1 MILARA
7 VLRAACW
14 AAAGFYRMERVGGA
28 LPEGPTLLVVNHPNM
43 LMDPLLALWLAR
55 RPVRVLVKAP
65 LFRIPIFG
73 HVSRGVGALPVY
85 RVQDDP
91 RLLARNKASYEAVIE
106 ALHAGATVLGF
117 PEGGSHDR
125 PALAPLKT
133 GPARLALSAEAKS
146 DWALGLKIVPLGLT
160 YYRKHLFRSR
170 AVAKVGAPIAVSEWR
185 DAYAADRLVAIRS
198 LTDAIADAL
207 RELTLNL
214 AVESD
219 REIVETADLLY
230 ARSKNRVQWGER
242 ETLQARLPGLQRSA
256 EALAWLRE
264 HYGARYVRLATAI
277 RDYRRELAD
286 LGGAEIDVPTAD
298 RLWPSLLRLL
308 GQGALFGLGFPLAA
322 AGMVAW
328 YVPYAATG
336 LVARLMNPERETI
349 STVKLL
355 TGIIAFPVMYIGWI
369 ALAGWIS
376 GGPVAALTA
385 LALPPLGFLAIDWQR
400 RRREAFEDARV
411 LWHVVRRPQARD
423 RLLELR
429 DVLIGE
435 LDAVLAECEADGGS
449 HTLPPASAPHKTF
462 Q

>member
-1 MILARA
+1 M
-7 VLRAACW
+7 
-14 AAAGFYRMERVGGA
+14 
-28 LPEGPTLLVVNHPNM
+28 PTP
-43 LMDPLLALWLAR
+43 
-55 RPVRVLVKAP
+55 
-65 LFRIPIFG
+65 
-73 HVSRGVGALPVY
+73 
-85 RVQDDP
+85 
-91 RLLARNKASYEAVIE
+91 
-106 ALHAGATVLGF
+106 
-117 PEGGSHDR
+117 
-125 PALAPLKT
+125 
-133 GPARLALSAEAKS
+133 
-146 DWALGLKIVPLGLT
+146 
-160 YYRKHLFRSR
+160 
-170 AVAKVGAPIAVSEWR
+170 
-185 DAYAADRLVAIRS
+185 
-198 LTDAIADAL
+198 
-207 RELTLNL
+207 
-214 AVESD
+214 
-219 REIVETADLLY
+219 
-230 ARSKNRVQWGER
+230 
-242 ETLQARLPGLQRSA
+242 
-256 EALAWLRE
+256 
-264 HYGARYVRLATAI
+264 
-277 RDYRRELAD
+277 
-286 LGGAEIDVPTAD
+286 D

-328 YVPYAATG
+328 YVPYAAAG

-376 GGPVAALTA
+376 GGPVAALAALAA

-449 HTLPPASAPHKTF
+449 HTLAPASAPHKTF